1 MKVNYSVNLPP
12 MIHQQ
17 FNKYLLMDFL
27 DRSKMQLEEKIMPLS
42 KKKIRDIDIGRKRE
56 FEILLVKFK
65 EVYERKK
72 NEKTNYE
79 AALKEK
85 AKERSSFPTSG
96 GVCRFRRMETKER
109 TF

>member
-1 MKVNYSVNLPP
+1 

-56 FEILLVKFK
+56 I
-65 EVYERKK
+65 
-72 NEKTNYE
+72 
-79 AALKEK
+79 
-85 AKERSSFPTSG
+85 
-96 GVCRFRRMETKER
+96 
-109 TF
+109 